1 MALLT
6 VFLRWRET
14 AKERA
19 ASGGAET
26 ASIRWYILYIC
37 IYIVY
42 IIVYQ
47 VIVYCIYRLLLH
59 FRAPLPLYIVPP
71 RDNHPIHPSKMAF
84 YFQFLFPS
92 PWFSDIQCFLPQER
106 LKRWVQNS
114 RKGSCCSSGWTG
126 LSSHPPALLLKKS
139 TTLTF
144 GKIHQPYFR
153 KNPPTLL

>member
-1 MALLT
+1 M
-6 VFLRWRET
+6 
-14 AKERA
+14 
-19 ASGGAET
+19 
-26 ASIRWYILYIC
+26 LYIC

-92 PWFSDIQCFLPQER
+92 PWFSDIQCFPPQER

-126 LSSHPPALLLKKS
+126 LSSPLLLEKS
-139 TTLTF
+139 TSLTL
-144 GKIHQPYFR
+144 GKIFLQKTH
-153 KNPPTLL
+153 PTHIPQSFIRNLLLSGRDGWHVLLCSILQ